1 MDKHSSACET
11 AAASAYTER
20 MDASLGAESLQW
32 AERFLPCG
40 PFHVPV
46 ISRSARQEYLEVNLH
61 YVNALL
67 TFLHGPRFPKAPLRI
82 HELTDSFVLFVGS
95 RLEAES
101 PREQSRWDSRTPTL
115 SPH

>member
-46 ISRSARQEYLEVNLH
+46 ISRGARQEYLEVNLH

-67 TFLHGPRFPKAPLRI
+67 TFLHG
-82 HELTDSFVLFVGS
+82 LFVGS
-95 RLEAES
+95 RLEAEG

-115 SPH
+115 SSH